1 MDQHLLDSMNED
13 ELVDAADDVQALVDA
28 SAAGVLDVGLGAQML
43 LTELLDDVQEALAT
57 APIAREAV
65 ELGGL

>member
-1 MDQHLLDSMNED
+1 MDQHLLDSMDED
-13 ELVDAADDVQALVDA
+13 ELVDAADDLQALVDA
-28 SAAGVLDVGLGAQML
+28 IAAGVLDVGLGAHML
-43 LTELLDDVQEALAT
+43 LMELLDDVQEALAT